1 MDKDL
6 MQFFK
11 SAFLNQLRAI
21 RSDIENNGG
30 IFGCPQQIDDA
41 LDCVT
46 GLKRLGEVKVTE

>member
-30 IFGCPQQIDDA
+30 FFGCPQQIDDA